1 MPELEPTRGP
11 NRALAAAVA
20 LGVLAVAAVLSG
32 PIFGPPAA
40 SPSPSPSPA
49 AATEAPDRWAAL
61 RRPLALPSVGL
72 DGSCPSTGVV
82 LRSADLAPLPWPGR
96 VVPFGAFHAGRLYYD
111 EDSARWD
118 SLSLFWVGDGQAR
131 DALVR
136 GRSLDGT
143 MDVGFGDGLD
153 PLLEMQLDG
162 AETQALVPGWSLFH
176 ADVTRVQRPGCY
188 GLQIDTATDSTLVVF
203 EARHAAEAVV
213 EMLERPLTR
222 LDMPP
227 DACSQVQPGAQ
238 APFGALGEGP
248 VFLALQNGSGTP
260 APISLSQ
267 EPSQEPAQEPSQ
279 DGWRRVG
286 RLSWLIDPRYRGPV
300 VIRSATAAQIR
311 FGGTSDDR
319 AALELP
325 VTSFIHGDEEPGWR
339 NFISDAWVREPGC
352 YAMQVDL
359 LTGSSAFAAFQVVP

>member
-20 LGVLAVAAVLSG
+20 LGVLAVAALLSG
-32 PIFGPPAA
+32 PIFGPSAA

-49 AATEAPDRWAAL
+49 AATEAPDRWTAL
-61 RRPLALPSVGL
+61 RRPLTLPSLGL
-72 DGSCPSTGVV
+72 DGSCPATGVV

-96 VVPFGAFHAGRLYYD
+96 VVPFGAFHGGRLYYD
-111 EDSARWD
+111 ADSARWD
-118 SLSLFWVGDGQAR
+118 SLSLFWVGDGRPR

-153 PLLEMQLDG
+153 PLLEMRLDG
-162 AETQALVPGWSLFH
+162 SEAEELVPGWSLYH
-176 ADVTRVQRPGCY
+176 ADVTRVQQPGCY

-203 EARHAAEAVV
+203 EARHAEEAVA
-213 EMLERPLTR
+213 EMLQRPLTM

-227 DACSQVQPGAQ
+227 DACSRIQPTAQ
-238 APFGALGEGP
+238 APFGALGETP
-248 VFLALQNGSGTP
+248 VFLALQTSPGV
-260 APISLSQ
+260 PISLSQ
-267 EPSQEPAQEPSQ
+267 TPSQ
-279 DGWRRVG
+279 DGWHRVT
-286 RLSWLIDPRYRGPV
+286 RLPWLIDPGYRGPV

-319 AALELP
+319 AALVLP
-325 VTSFIHGDEEPGWR
+325 VTAFIHGDEEPGWR

-359 LTGSSAFAAFQVVP
+359 VASSRAFPVFQVVP